1 MGQTFKTHKMLD
13 WIDRKYI
20 CLFYFYFLYRIAI
33 VFGMITKVYYFNKI
47 I

>member
-20 CLFYFYFLYRIAI
+20 CLFFLHIIAI
-33 VFGMITKVYYFNKI
+33 VFGMITILYYFNMMI
-47 I
+47 